1 MNIGTSNGETL
12 VTSTL
17 SNYINPSS
25 APANTPT
32 TYGGS
37 GGSTSTTF
45 QSNTSIT
52 FTGSMILNNTVVQN
66 IAIATYAV
74 KQSGTATAL
83 YIFGSSTNPSS
94 QAIITRIA

>member
-12 VTSTL
+12 VTTL
-17 SNYINPSS
+17 SNYINPLS

-32 TYGGS
+32 TYAVS

-45 QSNTSIT
+45 QANTAIS
-52 FTGSMILNNTVVQN
+52 FSGSVILNNTVVQN
-66 IAIATYAV
+66 IAIATYAA

-83 YIFGSSTNPSS
+83 YIVGSSTNPSS